1 MKMPAG
7 ETRRWIQLLDPSLLI
22 AIGSVVAVL
31 LTIELLGR
39 AGWIQ
44 TPMASLD
51 RGSAAQS
58 AAWVQQRELSNLCDG
73 RSIPLPEPSCT
84 RAQGVS
90 SLRGSLHAEAA
101 SMSRPQ

>member
-7 ETRRWIQLLDPSLLI
+7 ETRSWIQLLDPSLLI
-22 AIGSVVAVL
+22 TIGSVVAVL

-44 TPMASLD
+44 SHMASLD

-58 AAWVQQRELSNLCDG
+58 AVWVQQRELSHLCDG

-84 RAQGVS
+84 RAQSVS
-90 SLRGSLHAEAA
+90 GLHGSLHAEATA
-101 SMSRPQ
+101 MPRPQ